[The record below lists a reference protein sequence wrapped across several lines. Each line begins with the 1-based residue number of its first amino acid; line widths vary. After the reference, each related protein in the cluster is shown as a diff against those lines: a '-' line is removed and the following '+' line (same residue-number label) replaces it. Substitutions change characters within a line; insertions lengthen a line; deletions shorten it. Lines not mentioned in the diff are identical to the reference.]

1 VGFLAPNDH
10 LQDVLQA
17 MEAIASYTKAG
28 KTGFERNAMV
38 RDAVC
43 ARLIQIGQAV
53 KDAQKDGLNLAKL
66 RPEVPW
72 SKVAGMRDLL
82 AHRYGRLDPAI
93 VWQVVQEDL
102 PRLRTAVAAILARA
116 K

>member
-1 VGFLAPNDH
+1 MAFRAPKDH

-17 MEAIASYTKAG
+17 MEAIAIYTKSG
-28 KTGFERNAMV
+28 KADFDRDPMI

-43 ARLIQIGQAV
+43 ARLIQIGQGV
-53 KDAQKDGLNLAKL
+53 KDAQKNGLNLPKL
-66 RPEVPW
+66 RPEIAW